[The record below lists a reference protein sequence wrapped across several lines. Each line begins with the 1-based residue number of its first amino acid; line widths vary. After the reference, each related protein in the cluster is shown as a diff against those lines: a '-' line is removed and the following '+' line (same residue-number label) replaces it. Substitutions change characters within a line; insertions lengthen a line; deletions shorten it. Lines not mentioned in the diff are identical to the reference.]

1 MESIETLE
9 QYLRITKS
17 FGGFRAGDP
26 PAVYRGH
33 RNIGWQLLPSIARLQ
48 CKSPVIAKHVEDH
61 SIERGLFVLFK
72 NQAAAIAPA
81 WVWNGDEKVVG
92 WRMLFLAQH
101 HGLPT
106 RLLDWTENPLAALFF
121 AVEGDASLCEKSQGG
136 CKYCNGGE
144 LHDSAV
150 LALCGIEPC
159 SLERLA
165 REDQNANPPIYGY
178 NDLGLVRP
186 PDISPRIAAQASMF
200 TISNT
205 PRQAIQAKLSLRV
218 PYSVREE
225 LRRDLDRLGVN
236 RRTLFPDMDGISA
249 YLSWACQYWQG

>member
-1 MESIETLE
+1 MATPAISIPTSV
-9 QYLRITKS
+9 QVAI
-17 FGGFRAGDP
+17 
-26 PAVYRGH
+26 
-33 RNIGWQLLPSIARLQ
+33 IAQ
-48 CKSPVIAKHVEDH
+48 HVEDH
-61 SIERGLFVLFK
+61 SVERGLFVLFK
-72 NQAAAIAPA
+72 NQAAAIAPT

-92 WRMLFLAQH
+92 WRILFLAQH

-121 AVEGDASLCEKSQGG
+121 AVEGGAFRCMQSHGDC
-136 CKYCNGGE
+136 CYCNGGE

-150 LALCGIEPC
+150 LALRSIEPC

-165 REDQNANPPIYGY
+165 REPQNLNPPIYGY

-186 PDISPRIAAQASMF
+186 PDISPRIAAQAGMF
-200 TISNT
+200 TISKT
-205 PRQAIQAKLSLRV
+205 PEQAIQAELSLRI
-218 PYSVREE
+218 PHSVREE

-249 YLSWACQYWQG
+249 HLSWACQYWQG